1 MNFLHYFIHTRSVI
15 TNRSCSSSFARKRV
29 GFYKNFAE
37 ENFNFFK
44 KNKKINIRLVKE
56 GMIVQ
61 ATHNTLGDRIQ
72 FAVIG

>member
-44 KNKKINIRLVKE
+44 KNKKINKYTIGE
-56 GMIVQ
+56 GRNDRSSD
-61 ATHNTLGDRIQ
+61 ALGDRIQ